1 MTVHSAIPQ
10 SSFEGP
16 DNETLADRIAD
27 QLNWWI
33 ITGQVKPGQKLI
45 EKDIATNDASP
56 AL

>member
-16 DNETLADRIAD
+16 ANETLADRIAD

-45 EKDIATNDASP
+45 EKDSATTDTSP